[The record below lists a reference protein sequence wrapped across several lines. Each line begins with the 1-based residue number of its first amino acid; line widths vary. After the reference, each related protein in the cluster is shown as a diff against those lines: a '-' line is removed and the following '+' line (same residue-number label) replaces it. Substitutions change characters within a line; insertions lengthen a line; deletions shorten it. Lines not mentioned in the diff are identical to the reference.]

1 MVVLSPE
8 TPLAAK
14 TREVR
19 LGAAVT
25 LQCDLSNRYEINWMK
40 MSSDMKPE
48 LLMVLGLKN
57 NGDLSVTRN
66 SNSSSFQ
73 GFFQNRL
80 FQLRILRVSEAD
92 LGVYFCLAV
101 NQRHLELGEAIRLDA
116 VLDVKQPPDQNLT
129 HCQSYGGKT
138 CRNHEPYYVE
148 YSSSVF
154 FYTTHILCPTV
165 TSCLLIEFFILVI
178 SELSQTCREKLW
190 TV

>member
-1 MVVLSPE
+1 MVVLSPA
-8 TPLAAK
+8 TSLAAK
-14 TREVR
+14 TQEVR

-57 NGDLSVTRN
+57 NGDLSITRN
-66 SNSSSFQ
+66 SNSSSFR

-80 FQLRILRVSEAD
+80 FQLRIVRVSEAD

-116 VLDVKQPPDQNLT
+116 VLDVKQPQPDQNLT
-129 HCQSYGGKT
+129 HCQSYGDSKSEDSG
-138 CRNHEPYYVE
+138 RPFH
-148 YSSSVF
+148 
-154 FYTTHILCPTV
+154 THMIVSAVLNCGV
-165 TSCLLIEFFILVI
+165 LLMIFTIIIVHVLASKAMI
-178 SELSQTCREKLW
+178 W
-190 TV
+190 